1 MGKDYGSQTER
12 SASLEDK
19 QATTADVQWA
29 AISRTHRALQ
39 TQAETKDSP
48 GKESVETEQALI
60 EYKLPQAPC
69 VSLKPS
75 V

>member
-1 MGKDYGSQTER
+1 MGKNYGSQTVS
-12 SASLEDK
+12 SASLEDR
-19 QATTADVQWA
+19 QATTAHVQWA

-48 GKESVETEQALI
+48 GKESVETEQALM
-60 EYKLPQAPC
+60 EYKLPHSPC
-69 VSLKPS
+69 VSLKPL